1 MKFVN
6 TICMWYVYIVR
17 SLKLYYILYIYIGL
31 HLKIKSDE
39 EHLARNVTFIKC
51 FWEQLFCLICL
62 KQ

>member
-1 MKFVN
+1 
-6 TICMWYVYIVR
+6 MWYVYIVR

-51 FWEQLFCLICL
+51 F
-62 KQ
+62 